1 MKTTKII
8 SALILLLSIS
18 ACGGNEDASQIEATG
33 TIESTNVT
41 ISSKNVGE
49 IKSIIADEGT
59 KVNAGDTILVI
70 DHEALGFQLL
80 QAEAS
85 EKIAEAQLNLMLKGA
100 RSEDI
105 NQAEEMMK
113 QSETNYKLAKNDFDR
128 YSKLWESKSITQK
141 QYEDITARYQI
152 ALAQY
157 SASKENFQ
165 KVKKIFRPEEI
176 EQARGNAQKAKAS
189 VGLLKKNISDSY
201 IIAPLDGF
209 VVKKFVEVGE
219 TVSPMSS
226 LVKVSNLSS
235 VNLIIYISELELG
248 KVKLGQKAE
257 ITIDTY
263 PDKKYHGVVT
273 YISPEAEFTPKNIQT
288 KDERTKLVFAVKIEI
303 PNKGFELKPG
313 MPADAI
319 ILL

>member
-8 SALILLLSIS
+8 SAFILLLSIS